1 MKGVWM
7 SHSNTATQPYDTGI
21 FFSKHPT
28 INAQA
33 FGNGNAAYLATAA
46 STIQSPI
53 NLGLENSRRFRAL
66 PTYAALVSEG
76 RDGIAQMVARMVSLA
91 RRVAEF
97 VRDSPD
103 YEWLPDGAASVE
115 STFII
120 VLFRAKD
127 TAVNEELVQRVNA
140 SGKMYVSGTA
150 WEGRKAVR
158 LAVSNWR
165 VDVEEDFAVVKGV
178 LEAVVRQ

>member
-1 MKGVWM
+1 LK
-7 SHSNTATQPYDTGI
+7 SQPYDTGI
-21 FFSKHPT
+21 FFCRHPT

-33 FGNGNAAYLATAA
+33 FGNPNAAYLATGKAV
-46 STIQSPI
+46 TIQSPLNI
-53 NLGLENSRRFRAL
+53 GMENSRRFRAL
-66 PTYAALVSEG
+66 PVYAALVSEG
-76 RDGIAQMVARMVSLA
+76 RNGMAQMIARMVTMA

-103 YEWLPDGAASVE
+103 YEWLPEGSASVE
-115 STFII
+115 SVFII

-127 TAVNEELVQRVNA
+127 KAINAELVQRINA

-150 WEGRKAVR
+150 WNGEKAVR

-165 VDVEEDFAVVKGV
+165 VDVERDFAGVKKVLESVVK
-178 LEAVVRQ
+178 A